1 MMEYVQGFNS
11 TILATLTQ
19 NATMACIATRVAD
32 VSSIRKWGRG
42 ALQTRPVEGNLCVS
56 SKPPSQ
62 HMACARKSS
71 LCLKIL
77 SSSRCIRL
85 IWPTPT
91 RDCSYIN
98 KISKKFAA
106 PATST
111 RHLVAA
117 SPGLNPRIRA
127 VCACPTW
134 IAPLLTLLFLLN
146 VNAVTHPREQN
157 IVI

>member
-1 MMEYVQGFNS
+1 MMEYAQGFNS

-32 VSSIRKWGRG
+32 ALSIRKWGRG
-42 ALQTRPVEGNLCVS
+42 APPTRPVEENLCVS
-56 SKPPSQ
+56 SKPLFQ
-62 HMACARKSS
+62 HMACARRSS

-85 IWPTPT
+85 IWPTQT
-91 RDCSYIN
+91 RDCSCIN

-106 PATST
+106 PATSI
-111 RHLVAA
+111 RHLAVV
-117 SPGLNPRIRA
+117 SLGLNPRIRE

-134 IAPLLTLLFLLN
+134 IAPLLTPLFLLN
-146 VNAVTHPREQN
+146 VNAVTHPRELN

>member
-1 MMEYVQGFNS
+1 MMEYAQGYNS

-19 NATMACIATRVAD
+19 NATTACIATRVAD

-42 ALQTRPVEGNLCVS
+42 APLTRPAVENLCVS

-62 HMACARKSS
+62 HMVCARKSS

-77 SSSRCIRL
+77 SSSRCTRR

-91 RDCSYIN
+91 RVSSCIN
-98 KISKKFAA
+98 KISKKYAA

-111 RHLVAA
+111 RHLAAA
-117 SPGLNPRIRA
+117 SPGLNPRIRV

-134 IAPLLTLLFLLN
+134 IAPLLTPLFLPN